1 MMLTPPGRLK
11 WFLFMC
17 WMRAAG
23 LGSTMA
29 HMLHFRRE
37 STLDTEMEEFPCRK
51 LEAGPLAEAA
61 EAAAGRCVCLCAG
74 ATTLLPTVEA
84 GLGWTGVTTLPPL
97 LTTEAGG
104 GLGAGL
110 EAGAEEEL
118 LFVILSTKLSE
129 KFGARP
135 LPMVSRRVAVDLTR
149 KSFSRGS
156 STQAASSR
164 SWQSVLA
171 SCSLLMWS
179 TNLARSP
186 PDTEMRPP
194 HRRHATLPASSL
206 GTALLRCCVISE
218 VCTLL
223 RTDYN

>member
-17 WMRAAG
+17 CMRAAG

-61 EAAAGRCVCLCAG
+61 AGRCVCLCAG
-74 ATTLLPTVEA
+74 VTTLLPRVEA

-149 KSFSRGS
+149 KSFSRES

-171 SCSLLMWS
+171 SCSLLM
-179 TNLARSP
+179 
-186 PDTEMRPP
+186 
-194 HRRHATLPASSL
+194 
-206 GTALLRCCVISE
+206 
-218 VCTLL
+218 
-223 RTDYN
+223 

>member
-1 MMLTPPGRLK
+1 MVLTPPGRLK

-17 WMRAAG
+17 CMRAAG

-37 STLDTEMEEFPCRK
+37 STFDTEMEEFPCRK
-51 LEAGPLAEAA
+51 LEAA
-61 EAAAGRCVCLCAG
+61 EAAAGLCVCLCAG
-74 ATTLLPTVEA
+74 VTTLLPTVEA
-84 GLGWTGVTTLPPL
+84 GLGWTGVTTRPPL

-110 EAGAEEEL
+110 EAGTEEEL

-171 SCSLLMWS
+171 SCSLLM
-179 TNLARSP
+179 
-186 PDTEMRPP
+186 
-194 HRRHATLPASSL
+194 
-206 GTALLRCCVISE
+206 
-218 VCTLL
+218 
-223 RTDYN
+223 